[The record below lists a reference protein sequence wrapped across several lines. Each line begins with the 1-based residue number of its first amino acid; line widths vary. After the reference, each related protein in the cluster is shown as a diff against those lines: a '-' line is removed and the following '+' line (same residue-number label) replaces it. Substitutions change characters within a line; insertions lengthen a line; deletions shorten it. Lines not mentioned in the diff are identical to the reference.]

1 MPIVNRRDLLRAL
14 SMTIPSI
21 ALAQSDKALRISL
34 AEWSV
39 HRAIQSQK
47 MTNLDFPR
55 YASELGIE
63 GLEFVNALWGA
74 PTQGYIGRLRTAM
87 KQTGTR
93 CVMIMCDDEGMMGH
107 SSPTVRKKTVDNHRK
122 WIDYCA
128 ELGGHS
134 IRTNM
139 HSDIT
144 PKTAAEVET
153 VLGYCA
159 DSFASLADYARMVG
173 LNVLIENHWG
183 LSSDP
188 DAIVALMKKVNK
200 ANFGTL
206 PDFGNFPKEVDRYD
220 AVKKMMPY
228 AKGVSFKCY
237 DFGADGKESAI
248 DMDRMMKIVAEAG
261 YKGFVGIEYEGKR
274 LSELEGAKAGKK
286 FLDKYAA

>member
-14 SMTIPSI
+14 SMTLPSI

-39 HRAIQSQK
+39 HRAIQQQK

-63 GLEFVNALWGA
+63 GLEFVNALWAA
-74 PTQGYIGRLRTAM
+74 PTQGYISRLRTAM

-93 CVMIMCDDEGMMGH
+93 CVLIMCDDEGMMGH
-107 SSPTVRKKTVDNHRK
+107 SSSTVRKKTVDNHRK

-144 PKTAAEVET
+144 PKTVADKET

-188 DAIVALMKKVNK
+188 DAIVALMKKVGK

-206 PDFGNFPKEVDRYD
+206 PDFGNFPPDVDRYE

-228 AKGVSFKCY
+228 AKGVSFKCN
-237 DFGADGKESAI
+237 DFGPDGKETNV
-248 DMDRMMKIVAEAG
+248 DMDRMMKIVQDAG

-274 LSELEGAKAGKK
+274 LSELDGVKAGKK
-286 FLDKYAA
+286 FLDKYAV

>member
-1 MPIVNRRDLLRAL
+1 MPVVNRRDMLRAL
-14 SMTIPSI
+14 SMAVPSF
-21 ALAQSDKALRISL
+21 ALGESGKPLRISL

-39 HRAIQSQK
+39 HRAIMGLK

-55 YASELGIE
+55 YARELGIE
-63 GLEFVNALWGA
+63 GLEFVNGLWGA
-74 PTQGYIGRLRTAM
+74 PTQGYLARLKTAM

-93 CVMIMCDDEGMMGH
+93 CVLIMCDDEGQMGH
-107 SSPTVRKKTVDNHRK
+107 SSKEIRRKSVDNHKK
-122 WIDYCA
+122 WVDYSA

-144 PKTAAEVET
+144 PKTPGERDT
-153 VLGYCA
+153 VLDCCA
-159 DSFASLADYARMVG
+159 DSFAALADYAKGAG

-200 ANFGTL
+200 PNFGTL
-206 PDFGNFPKEVDRYD
+206 PDFGNFPKEVERYE

-237 DFGADGKESAI
+237 DFGADGKETTI
-248 DMDRMMKIVAEAG
+248 DMDRLMKIVQDAG
-261 YKGFVGIEYEGKR
+261 YRGSVGIEYEGNR
-274 LSELEGAKAGKK
+274 LSELEGVKAGKR
-286 FLDKYAA
+286 FLDQYVA

>member
-1 MPIVNRRDLLRAL
+1 MPVVNRRDMLRAL
-14 SMTIPSI
+14 SMAVPSF
-21 ALAQSDKALRISL
+21 ALGETGKPLRISL

-39 HRAIQSQK
+39 HRAIMGLK

-55 YASELGIE
+55 YARDLGIE
-63 GLEFVNALWGA
+63 GLEFVNGLWGA
-74 PTQGYIGRLRTAM
+74 PTQGYLARLKTAM

-93 CVMIMCDDEGMMGH
+93 CVLIMCDDEGQMGH
-107 SSPTVRKKTVDNHRK
+107 SSKDVRRKTVDNHKK
-122 WIDYCA
+122 WVDYSA

-139 HSDIT
+139 HSDVT
-144 PKTAAEVET
+144 PKTPAERET
-153 VLGYCA
+153 VLDYCA
-159 DSFASLADYARMVG
+159 DSFAALAEYAKAAG

-206 PDFGNFPKEVDRYD
+206 PDFGNFPKEIDRYE
-220 AVKKMMPY
+220 AVTKMMPY

-237 DFGADGKESAI
+237 DFGADGKETTI
-248 DMDRMMKIVAEAG
+248 DMDRMMKIVLDAG
-261 YKGFVGIEYEGKR
+261 YRGFVGIEYEGNR
-274 LSELEGAKAGKK
+274 LSELDGAKAGKK
-286 FLDKYAA
+286 FLDQYAA

>member
-1 MPIVNRRDLLRAL
+1 MPVVNRRDLLRAL
-14 SMTIPSI
+14 SMTLPSI
-21 ALAQSDKALRISL
+21 TLAKSDKALRISL

-39 HRAIQSQK
+39 HRAIQAQR

-55 YASELGIE
+55 TASELGIE
-63 GLEFVNALWGA
+63 GLEFVNTLWGA

-93 CVMIMCDDEGMMGH
+93 CVLIMCDDEGMMGH
-107 SSPTVRKKTVDNHRK
+107 SSLVVRKKTVDNHRK
-122 WIDYCA
+122 WVDYCA

-134 IRTNM
+134 IRANM

-144 PKTAAEVET
+144 PKTAAERDA

-159 DSFASLADYARMVG
+159 ESFASLADYARMAG
-173 LNVLIENHWG
+173 LHVLIENHWG

-188 DAIVALMKKVNK
+188 DAIVALMKKVGK
-200 ANFGTL
+200 SNFGTL
-206 PDFGNFPKEVDRYD
+206 PDLGNFPQEVDRYE

-228 AKGVSFKCY
+228 ARGVSFKCY
-237 DFGADGKESAI
+237 DFGTDGKETTI
-248 DMDRMMKIVAEAG
+248 DMDRMMKIVQEAG

-274 LSELEGAKAGKK
+274 VSELEGAQAGKK

>member
-1 MPIVNRRDLLRAL
+1 MPVVNRRDLLRAL
-14 SMTIPSI
+14 SMAAPTVVM
-21 ALAQSDKALRISL
+21 ADTGKELRISL

-39 HRAIQSQK
+39 HRAIMGLK

-55 YASELGIE
+55 YAREAGIE
-63 GLEFVNALWGA
+63 GLEFVNGLWGA
-74 PTQGYIGRLRTAM
+74 PTQGYLARLKTAM

-93 CVMIMCDDEGMMGH
+93 CVLIMCDDEGMMGH
-107 SSPTVRKKTVDNHRK
+107 SSKEVRRKTVDNHKK
-122 WIDYCA
+122 WVDYCA

-139 HSDIT
+139 HSDVT
-144 PKTAAEVET
+144 PKTAEERET

-159 DSFASLADYARMVG
+159 DSFAALADYARGAG

-200 ANFGTL
+200 PNFGTL
-206 PDFGNFPKEVDRYD
+206 PDFGNFPKETDRYE
-220 AVKKMMPY
+220 AVRKMMPY

-237 DFGADGKESAI
+237 DFGADGKETTI
-248 DMDRMMKIVAEAG
+248 DMDRMMKIVREAG
-261 YKGFVGIEYEGKR
+261 YHGFVGIEYEGNR
-274 LSELEGAKAGKK
+274 MTELDGVKAGKK
-286 FLDKYAA
+286 FLDQYAV